1 MLRILP
7 REVGPDGNDWNNPGE
22 LCFCEACPED
32 LAEFSPRTLLLREY
46 YAHGPL
52 SRKWHG
58 VVISSTS
65 CEGDDPFLLKMA
77 RRACT

>member
-32 LAEFSPRTLLLREY
+32 LETSSHVTHP
-46 YAHGPL
+46 PL
-52 SRKWHG
+52 
-58 VVISSTS
+58 
-65 CEGDDPFLLKMA
+65 
-77 RRACT
+77 